1 MTIQINWP
9 GDAESL
15 VRAFGL
21 KGRVQLVSD
30 EVVAPVV
37 EMQNLPESPWS
48 SHKNV
53 ASGGLFANG
62 AVGINAGVMAIP
74 GRGITLGINEITIRN
89 NTGGSF
95 IVHVGIIAPI
105 TITLVGQGVSR
116 DFRNITDGVVLV
128 GGSSGTP
135 VTASRL
141 VPIQNAGIVGAIW
154 LQTQVGAPALGDDV
168 LTIRLPNTP
177 YVSGDVVDD
186 SGQAG
191 GVVVWNNTTNTEFTV
206 SMAGR
211 EYPNR
216 A

>member
-1 MTIQINWP
+1 VTIQINWP

-15 VRAFGL
+15 VKAFGL

-53 ASGGLFANG
+53 AVGGVFAN
-62 AVGINAGVMAIP
+62 APVGVNAGLMAIP

-105 TITLVGQGVSR
+105 TRSLVGEGVSA

-128 GGSSGTP
+128 GGTSGTP
-135 VTASRL
+135 VTASRAIP
-141 VPIQNAGIVGAIW
+141 VQSAGIVGAIW
-154 LQTQVGAPALGDDV
+154 LQTQVGAPAIGDDKLV
-168 LTIRLPNTP
+168 IRLPNTP

-186 SGQAG
+186 AGLAG
-191 GVVVWNNTTNTEFTV
+191 GVIVWNNTPGTEFTV